1 MHVNGY
7 FELSSNRR
15 DIWSGADTSGE
26 AKLRSDWNNCLAR
39 DVLAPLY
46 AESVKHV
53 FAQQCK
59 GTELKDAC
67 TQLLSLLPVP
77 LPTSG
82 SPLWNVLARETLKL
96 LKTHPLLYCG
106 LKSGSL
112 VSMAEAR
119 LLPVPANEKV
129 SDLES
134 RETLEALLITEG
146 MSVAVLSKDL
156 CDVLVECGCT
166 AGVVSPSFVRDYF
179 VTAGKARCIQP
190 PHTRQEA
197 WAKALFL
204 LKYCLQ
210 DLHEADF
217 DTLIGLPFLP
227 MSDSSV
233 SCIGSSIDT
242 PVYLASEA
250 ERAILVGSEG
260 HILTSE
266 ISLGPAVMSVFQSP
280 AFQES
285 SNVRSLSQVDVLRLL
300 KHAVPVAWFAAETK
314 RVNSHNVVSAIWLAN
329 LWDYSLAAQCLS
341 LFLGVLPM
349 LPVLDPL
356 ETLNTAYLVKLDND
370 TPVLAYAAF
379 TPVVSQCLFDMGIY
393 TFNPTLLP
401 RLAYSPE
408 VLGMLLPSTSVGLME
423 ALGRVSGD
431 LTSDIVSRWTS
442 TSKDVFCEFILDHIL
457 SGKAESLLAD
467 QQLVLTSLPIW
478 NCHNSD
484 LPTTVYTTLDPAI
497 HKLSPPTLKHFDLL
511 DKSFVRLRS
520 ESDRGKYALL
530 GLTEHSPS
538 LGVFYLI
545 YAFPRLR
552 SGQLPADAIDRL
564 ATDVLEGLACLT
576 GDSADFV
583 GIASQVPF
591 IRAQSGDL
599 VCATQLFDPDVPLFR
614 SLLPVSSF
622 PSAALY
628 SAPPLLTA
636 LRALGMQCKIE
647 APGVLQA
654 ARGIELDL
662 EASALATPS
671 LEALTAKARGL
682 LTYLE
687 MNIDALLE
695 EVDPD
700 SWCVY
705 KEGKGAASD
714 DGSTQQM
721 LTTALGGSW
730 GNDLRS
736 IKWIPALTA
745 SPLGAAERDLLP
757 WPVAVHQHPF
767 ATPSQCRPSEDMW
780 LCSQTHRIS
789 VIDTTSEA
797 VRELLSWT
805 RPLSGRYL
813 AMQIIKIAEAHA
825 ALPVVESDFKRT
837 QLNELCL
844 RANRQLMGRLHQAYT
859 HETSVQSQSWL
870 KLLAQHS
877 FLWIDNGFVDA
888 SRLAFSLPSG
898 SSLEPH
904 FYAVPSAAV
913 KYSELLQALG
923 VRATLDAQDVVH
935 MLSEMYRLAEGQ
947 RLNHQKL
954 EVTVSYTSN
963 CYSFL
968 LSVIYV

>member
-46 AESVKHV
+46 AEIVKHV
-53 FAQQCK
+53 FAQHRT
-59 GTELKDAC
+59 GVELKFAC
-67 TQLLSLLPVP
+67 AQLLSLLPVP
-77 LPTSG
+77 LPSSG

-96 LKTHPLLYCG
+96 LMTHPLLYCG
-106 LKSGSL
+106 LKGGSL

-119 LLPVPANEKV
+119 LLPVPANEKA

-134 RETLEALLITEG
+134 RETLEALLLTEG

-156 CDVLVECGCT
+156 CDVLVDCGCS
-166 AGVVSPSFVRDYF
+166 AGVITPSFVREYF
-179 VTAGKARCIQP
+179 VTAGKARCTQP
-190 PHTRQEA
+190 PVTRQEA
-197 WAKALFL
+197 WTNALFM

-210 DLHEADF
+210 DLVKADF

-250 ERAILVGSEG
+250 ERALLVGSERYL
-260 HILTSE
+260 LTSE

-285 SNVRSLSQVDVLRLL
+285 TNVRSLSQVDVLRLL
-300 KHAVPVAWFAAETK
+300 KHTVPVSWFAAETK
-314 RVNSHNVVSAIWLAN
+314 RVNSHSVVSATWLAN
-329 LWDYSLAAQCLS
+329 LWDYSLSAQCLL

-356 ETLNTAYLVKLDND
+356 ETLNTAYLVKLDRD
-370 TPVLAYAAF
+370 TPVLAYSTF

-408 VLGMLLPSTSVGLME
+408 VLSMLLPSTSVGLME
-423 ALGRVSGD
+423 ALGRVIGD
-431 LTSDIVSRWTS
+431 ASSDIVSRWTD
-442 TSKDVFCEFILDHIL
+442 TSKDVFREFILDHVL
-457 SGKAESLLAD
+457 TGKAESLPAD
-467 QQLVLTSLPIW
+467 QQRVLTSLPIW
-478 NCHNSD
+478 TCHNSD
-484 LPTTVYTTLDPAI
+484 LPITVYTSLDPAV
-497 HKLSPPTLKHFDLL
+497 HKLSPPTLKHLELL
-511 DKSFVRLRS
+511 DQSFVRLRT
-520 ESDRGKYALL
+520 ESDRSKYALL

-538 LGVFYLI
+538 LGAFYLT
-545 YAFPRLR
+545 YTFPRLR
-552 SGQLPADAIDRL
+552 SSQLSDGAIDRM
-564 ATDVLEGLACLT
+564 AADVLEGLTSLS
-576 GDSADFV
+576 GDSVDFLDT
-583 GIASQVPF
+583 ASRVPF
-591 IRAQSGDL
+591 VRAQSGDL
-599 VCATQLFDPDVPLFR
+599 VCATQLFDPEVPLFR
-614 SLLPVSSF
+614 SLLPASSF
-622 PSAALY
+622 PSTALY
-628 SAPPLLTA
+628 STSPLLTA

-647 APGVLQA
+647 AAGVLQA
-654 ARGIELDL
+654 ARGIEQDL
-662 EASALATPS
+662 EASAVVAPS
-671 LEALTAKARGL
+671 LETLTAKARGL

-687 MNIDALLE
+687 MNVDALLE
-695 EVDPD
+695 EVDPE
-700 SWCVY
+700 SLSLY
-705 KEGKGAASD
+705 KESRGAASD
-714 DGSTQQM
+714 DGSTQQT

-736 IKWIPALTA
+736 MKWIPALTA
-745 SPLGAAERDLLP
+745 SPLGAADRDLLP

-767 ATPSQCRPSEDMW
+767 ATPSQCRPSEDIW

-789 VIDTTSEA
+789 GIDTTSEA
-797 VRELLSWT
+797 VQELLSWT
-805 RPLSGRYL
+805 KPLSGRYL
-813 AMQIIKIAEAHA
+813 AMQAIKIAESHA
-825 ALPVVESDFKRT
+825 ALPVAESDFKRA
-837 QLNELCL
+837 QANELCS
-844 RANRQLMGRLHQAYT
+844 RVNRQLIERLNQAYT
-859 HETSVQSQSWL
+859 QETPIQSQSWL
-870 KLLAQHS
+870 KLLAQHP
-877 FLWIDNGFVDA
+877 FLWIENGFVDV
-888 SRLAFSLPSG
+888 SRLAFAVPGG

-904 FYAVPSAAV
+904 FYTVPSAAV

-935 MLSEMYRLAEGQ
+935 MLSEMHRLAEGQ

-954 EVTVSYTSN
+954 EVRKIS
-963 CYSFL
+963 L
-968 LSVIYV
+968 P